1 MSGVSLGWGIIGIGN
16 IVKGTI
22 APAMVGESSCE
33 LVAAVSRDNA
43 RAKDFATAFGARYA
57 YTDYEEMLA
66 NPAVDA
72 VFIATPNGLHADQ
85 VVAAALA
92 GKHVL
97 CDKPLAINVPDA
109 FRAVEACQ
117 QAGVKLGVNFH
128 NRHLQWVADVS
139 GLIGD
144 GTIGTVQ
151 VVELEVSSGVRTWD
165 NWRADRGM
173 AGLGSIHN
181 VGVHGLDF
189 LRVILRAEPVEVM
202 AMFDRPATSDV
213 VESLGLVLIRFD
225 NGTLAY
231 CNFNESV
238 ANPVNELRIFGSTG
252 RMIGRGF
259 TRSRIDG
266 DLTILTGSSERRT
279 DYPAPDAHRLSVVA
293 FTVAVLSGEEPNAS
307 GLDGLRSAQLCD
319 AIERSVNERRLVE
332 VDYGHPAGAA

>member
-1 MSGVSLGWGIIGIGN
+1 MSDVSLGWGIIGIGD

-22 APAMVGESSCE
+22 APAMIAEPSCE
-33 LVAAVSRDNA
+33 LVAAVSRDQA
-43 RAKDFATAFGARYA
+43 RATDFATTFGARYA
-57 YTDYEEMLA
+57 YTNYDEMLA
-66 NPAVDA
+66 NPEVDA

-97 CDKPLAINVPDA
+97 CDKPLAINVPEA
-109 FRAVEACQ
+109 IRAVEACQ
-117 QAGVKLGVNFH
+117 EAGVKLGVNFH
-128 NRHLQWVADVS
+128 NRHLKWVGDVRT
-139 GLIGD
+139 LIGE

-151 VVELEVSSGVRTWD
+151 VVELEVSSGARTWD
-165 NWRADRGM
+165 NWRTDPGM

-189 LRVILRAEPVEVM
+189 LRVILQAEPVEVM
-202 AMFDRPATSDV
+202 AMFDRSATAGV

-225 NGTLAY
+225 TGTLAY

-252 RMIGRGF
+252 RMIGSGF

-266 DLTILTGSSERRT
+266 DLTVLTRSGEQRT
-279 DYPAPDAHRLSVVA
+279 HYPAPDAHRLSVAA
-293 FTVAVLSGEEPNAS
+293 FTAAVLNDEEPNAS
-307 GLDGLRSAQLCD
+307 GWDGLRSAQLCD
-319 AIERSVNERRLVE
+319 AIKRSVNERRLVE
-332 VDYGHPAGAA
+332 VDYLHSSGTA